1 MTPRS
6 GFAATTAGKLNAHT
20 KVDNVP
26 TSSYQNEEQEGMTT
40 TTADSTY
47 NITEEATLNKIN
59 TQDERPT
66 LFTSLVEDTVGL
78 PYHQV
83 MFMTG
88 KEIRDRSKR
97 IVLDSYMRS
106 KTTTDQ
112 NYQPRQR
119 RVVKAARSWK
129 VPEQQEERSK
139 DFTFKIDAANP
150 LGEFMNKDLFV
161 FGTDK
166 THSVTTQN
174 PGTPGKQDNKPAN
187 HDKVVTNKG
196 PLNKKVR
203 RKRKKAA
210 NQDESRQSELKAA
223 HTKRGLSKQSQK
235 NPTNSKNVVSDI
247 TRQWL
252 AQKNNMQPVKE
263 KKCKSKGKG
272 PTGKK
277 RRTNYT
283 KKQKQLKG
291 IRLVLICLILK
302 RRRRFDQFKQLTT
315 QPSRFRREASS
326 PAARMAQMRSNKR
339 YKPGD

>member
-6 GFAATTAGKLNAHT
+6 GFAGPIDSKLNARI
-20 KVDNVP
+20 KIDSVP
-26 TSSYQNEEQEGMTT
+26 TSLHQDEEQEGMTT

-47 NITEEATLNKIN
+47 NMEDETLNKIK
-59 TQDERPT
+59 TLDEQPNSFKSR
-66 LFTSLVEDTVGL
+66 VEDSLGL
-78 PYHQV
+78 PYHQG
-83 MFMTG
+83 MFMSG
-88 KEIRDRSKR
+88 KEIRDESKR
-97 IVLDSYMRS
+97 IVLDVYMKS

-112 NYQPRQR
+112 NYQPRWR
-119 RVVKAARSWK
+119 RIVKADRSWE
-129 VPEQQEERSK
+129 VPEKQEERSK
-139 DFTFKIDAANP
+139 DFTFKIEAAIP
-150 LGEFMNKDLFV
+150 SGESMNKDLFV
-161 FGTDK
+161 FGTGK
-166 THSVTTQN
+166 THSVTTKN
-174 PGTPGKQDNKPAN
+174 PRTPGKQNNKPVN
-187 HDKVVTNKG
+187 QDKVVTNKG

-203 RKRKKAA
+203 RQRKIVT
-210 NQDESRQSELKAA
+210 NQYERRQAELKAA
-223 HTKRGLSKQSQK
+223 QTKRQLSKQSQK
-235 NPTNSKNVVSDI
+235 NPKNSRNGVSDI

-263 KKCKSKGKG
+263 KKVKSKGKG

-283 KKQKQLKG
+283 KKQKQPKD
-291 IRLVLICLILK
+291 IRLKLILLILK